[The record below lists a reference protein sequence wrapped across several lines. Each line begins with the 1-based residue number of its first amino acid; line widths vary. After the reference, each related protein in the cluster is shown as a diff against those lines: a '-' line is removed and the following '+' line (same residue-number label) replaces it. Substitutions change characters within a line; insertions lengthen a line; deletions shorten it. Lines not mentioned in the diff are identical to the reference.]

1 MSFLR
6 RHRTAIASGAV
17 LSVAAALLVAYAFSS
32 QGHPVRQVE
41 LNDGGIWVT
50 SDRDG
55 LFGRLNKPVGSL
67 DAAFY
72 PPGGAQQSYQ
82 LDIAQDSSAVVA
94 WDRAG
99 GRLYP
104 VDTARAVTLGEQGV
118 TVPGTAQVGVAG
130 GTLAVLDPAEG
141 RAWAVR
147 VDPKAGVSALAE
159 VDSTSAPIADLDGRA
174 AMAVGVDGALHVV
187 AESGRTATVRQD
199 GAGFAAVEHGDLG
212 RSVDDP
218 RATAV
223 GDQLVV
229 LDAGSGT
236 LLLPDGGT
244 ASVGRDAVPQQ
255 PGPQADVVVV
265 ATKTALKSVKLGGGG
280 TTELYSSDGAP
291 AAPVRLNGC
300 VHAAW
305 AGATGGYARS
315 CGGAPVAPGNLKD
328 EKALVRPVFRVN
340 RGAVVLND
348 ADTGA
353 VWDLTS
359 QQKVDDW
366 SSVKPPP
373 EQRQSDKERNDN
385 TSDSARDKPPKAV
398 DDVLGARPGR
408 TTVLHVLDN
417 DSDPAGDILAVSD
430 VTAPDNAA
438 ATLAIA
444 PDGQTVEV
452 TLPED
457 AGDVHFRYTVD
468 DGRGLNATAAVT
480 VQARTPAQN
489 AVPAPRKGAQPKDW
503 TVASGGRLTLPVL
516 ADWRDDDGDPI
527 VLVEASSAAGVA
539 TTTPA
544 GFVEFAA
551 PVAGGSQPVDYRVT
565 DGVGEP
571 AQGSERVTVQA
582 ASDATTVAPT
592 AQPDVARGQVG
603 RPVEVQP
610 LDNDLPGS
618 DPTDPT
624 AALRLAAE
632 VATPEGVT
640 VVTDLK
646 AGTVVVTGTK
656 PGTVVLEYTAAFG
669 NAPFAKAGIR
679 VDLSAAPDSPV
690 PPVAMPD
697 TAVLRGQQPVLVDVL
712 ANDFSPSG
720 SLLAV
725 QQATAV
731 GDQLEVAVVK
741 GRWLRVNA
749 LDPVLEPN
757 PQLIRYSVTDGVT
770 GAVSGEV
777 TVTQLAPPADDTP
790 VPKDDRATVR
800 AGDAIAI
807 PVLDNDTAPDGGT
820 LTLQANVRDAPER
833 GRLNTATRDGRTDV
847 GTAYVSGRLVR
858 FVAPPAV
865 DAPTTVT
872 VEYVAQNASGDQA
885 VGRAHVTV
893 NPAPTP
899 GTPNQPPAPRPV
911 EVRAVAGDTV
921 VVPVATSGVDPDGD
935 SVAVTGIGSAAT
947 LGRVLGL
954 GATSLTYQAFPTASG
969 TDQFTYVVTDPF
981 GKRGEATVRVA
992 VVPPGDPQPPVAVDD
1007 VVTAAPGTELVV
1019 DVLAN
1024 DFRDDTAELEP
1035 LAARNPGVQVTGED
1049 GLVKLTAPKAD
1060 GKPTVVA
1067 YGIGNGIGRMSV
1079 ATLTV
1084 RGQEDYNAPPTA
1096 GDLFPRPSSDARTA
1110 EVEPLKEAGDQDS
1123 AELKVTRVFADD
1135 AKVSGDKVTVPV
1147 GEHPRTVAYEV
1158 ADDGGAT
1165 AVGFI
1170 HVPAPGSGGPYVK
1183 PDQVIDV
1190 PVDGTVTVAIADH
1203 LVVPS
1208 GRTPRLTLTD
1218 KVWAAPAGLTA
1229 VPQGDRELVL
1239 TAKNGYTG
1247 PASVTFQVTD
1257 GETLTDG
1264 LTAVVTIPVQ
1274 VGPDTPMLRCPDGA
1288 LTLIEGGLPVKVDV
1302 TTVCHVWVADRG
1314 KVGDLRYSASWK
1326 DRPDGVSVDGSGSRV
1341 LAITAAAGATPGS
1354 SGVLEVSVDGFG
1366 AARALLA
1373 VRVAA
1378 APPPSVSPV
1387 TVDGVK
1393 AGDPTTVNLLPYVR
1407 SQLRD
1412 QRVSVV
1418 AVHQVSGGAA
1428 SASPEGS
1435 SVRIV
1440 PGGDTNGTLVFNV
1453 VVTDVPDAGRDDRK
1467 VTGRITLNVL
1477 GVPDAPGTPVP
1488 GRAVQSKVVELS
1500 WSAPASN
1507 GTPIDSYEVDY
1518 GGGKQTCA
1526 ASPCSITNLGNGTAY
1541 SFTVRA
1547 HNLVGWSKPSGRS
1560 EPAQPNTVPGAV
1572 TGLSASDPQDGSLR
1586 LSWTAAQNDGSPVLR
1601 HEISWAG
1608 GGRATAT
1615 GTGTTVT
1622 GLDNE
1627 TKYAFT
1633 VIAVNSQG
1641 PGPAATVEGQSS
1653 GAPARPGP
1661 PAFSAADST
1670 GGGSKAVT
1678 VSWGAVSPN
1687 GPGPTTYTVQRSGRG
1702 DKTVCSNVQATSCA
1716 DDGLANDGTVYS
1728 YTVTARNST
1737 GQSSGPGPAAEL
1749 EATSTPD
1756 PIRNFTAEP
1765 TGKDGQAEITFDA
1778 PPSHGRT
1785 NTVTCSWSGG
1795 SCGTWN
1801 YDPDGRDNVKY
1812 TVNGL
1817 PNGEAVPITLQSCN
1831 GSGGGAH
1838 AGNPCN
1844 TPATAEVTAY
1854 GPIKDL
1860 AIQTCD
1866 CGEHVEFTITVNPN
1880 GKPATVHVQTDKQTQ
1895 TLTTGTSAFSWS
1907 DKDFVGYNGSDTI
1920 RVTVDDGVRAP
1931 VSATKKQNTGP
1942 PPASVIVTKGAA
1954 CGSGGCN
1961 GTGVCTTSACAYIT
1975 VQTKD
1980 FTTSVTCTFNSDH
1993 GNGGFVNETFAPNET
2008 RQTRNYYGYSGE
2020 TVYVN
2025 CGGVEGKTVW

>member
-55 LFGRLNKPVGSL
+55 LFGRVNKPVGSL

-82 LDIAQDSSAVVA
+82 LDIAQDRAAVVA

-99 GRLYP
+99 GKLYP

-118 TVPGTAQVGVAG
+118 TVPGSAQVELAG

-159 VDSTSAPIADLDGRA
+159 LDAAGPPIADVDGKA
-174 AMAVGVDGALHVV
+174 AMAVGVDGVLHVV
-187 AESGRTATVRQD
+187 AESGKTAAVRPD
-199 GAGFAAVEHGDLG
+199 GAGFAATEHGDLG

-218 RATAV
+218 KVTAV
-223 GDQLVV
+223 GDLLVV

-244 ASVGRDAVPQQ
+244 ASVGQDAVPQQ
-255 PGPQADVVVV
+255 PGPRADAVVV
-265 ATKTALKSVKLGGGG
+265 ATRTALKSVKLGGGG
-280 TTELYSSDGAP
+280 VTELYRSDGAP
-291 AAPVRLNGC
+291 AAPVRLNDC

-328 EKALVRPVFRVN
+328 EAALVKPAFRVN

-348 ADTGA
+348 LDTGA

-359 QQKVDDW
+359 QKKVDDW

-373 EQRQSDKERNDN
+373 QQENDEDRDKNN
-385 TSDSARDKPPKAV
+385 TDAARDKPPKAV

-417 DSDPAGDILAVSD
+417 DSDPSGDILAVSE

-457 AGDVHFRYTVD
+457 SGDVHFRYTVD

-480 VQARTPAQN
+480 VQARTPEQN
-489 AVPAPRKGAQPKDW
+489 ALPAPRKAARPKDW
-503 TVASGGRLTLPVL
+503 TVASGGRLTMPVL

-527 VLVEASSAAGVA
+527 VLVEANAPAGLA

-551 PVAGGSQPVDYRVT
+551 PVAGGSQPVDFTVT
-565 DGVGEP
+565 DGVGERTR
-571 AQGSERVTVQA
+571 GSERVTVQA

-592 AQPDVARGQVG
+592 AQPDVVRGQVG

-640 VVTDLK
+640 VVSDLK
-646 AGTVVVTGTK
+646 AGTVVVTGAK
-656 PGTVVLEYTAAFG
+656 PGTIVLEYTAAFG

-720 SLLAV
+720 GLLAV
-725 QQATAV
+725 QRATAV
-731 GDQLEVAVVK
+731 GEQLEVAVVK
-741 GRWLRVNA
+741 GRWLRINA

-757 PQLIRYSVTDGVT
+757 PQLVRYTVTDGVT
-770 GAVSGEV
+770 GPVNGEV
-777 TVTQLAPPADDTP
+777 TVTQLPPPADDTP

-800 AGDAIAI
+800 AGDAVAI
-807 PVLDNDTAPDGGT
+807 PVLDNDISPDGST

-833 GRLNTATRDGRTDV
+833 GRLNTTTRDGRTDV

-858 FVAPPAV
+858 FVAPSTV
-865 DAPTTVT
+865 DVPTSVT

-899 GTPNQPPAPRPV
+899 TTPNQPPAPRPV

-921 VVPVATSGVDPDGD
+921 VIPVATSGVDPDGD
-935 SVAVTGIGSAAT
+935 SVAVSGIGSPAT

-954 GATSLTYQAFPTASG
+954 GATSLTYQAFPASAG
-969 TDQFTYVVTDPF
+969 TEQFTYVVTDSF
-981 GKRGEATVRVA
+981 GKRGEATIRVA

-1035 LAARNPGVQVTGED
+1035 LAGRNPGVQVTGED

-1067 YGIGNGIGRMSV
+1067 YGISNGIGRMSV

-1096 GDLFPRPSSDARTA
+1096 GDLFPRPSFDARTV

-1123 AELKVTRVFADD
+1123 AELKITRVFRDD
-1135 AKVSGDKVTVPV
+1135 AKVSGEKVTVPV
-1147 GEHPRTVAYEV
+1147 GEHPRTIAYEV
-1158 ADDGGAT
+1158 TDDGGAT

-1183 PDQVIDV
+1183 PDQVVDV
-1190 PVDGTVTVAIADH
+1190 PVDGTVTVTIADH

-1208 GRTPRLTLTD
+1208 GRKPRLTLTD
-1218 KVWAAPAGLTA
+1218 KVWAAPAGLTV
-1229 VPQGDRELVL
+1229 VPQGDQELVL

-1247 PASVTFQVTD
+1247 PAAVTFQVTD

-1274 VGPDTPMLRCPDGA
+1274 VGPDTPVLRCPDGA
-1288 LTLIEGGLPVKVDV
+1288 LTLIEGGLPVRVDV
-1302 TTVCHVWVADRG
+1302 TTVCHVWVADRA
-1314 KVGDLRYSASWK
+1314 KAKDLRYSASWK
-1326 DRPDGVSVDGSGSRV
+1326 DQPAGVSVDGSGSRV
-1341 LAITAAAGATPGS
+1341 LAITAAAGAAPGS
-1354 SGVLEVSVDGFG
+1354 SGVLEVSVDGAG
-1366 AARALLA
+1366 SAKALLA

-1393 AGDPTTVNLLPYVR
+1393 AGDTASVNLLPYVR

-1412 QRVSVV
+1412 QKVSVV
-1418 AVHQVSGGAA
+1418 AINQVSGGAA
-1428 SASPEGS
+1428 SATPEGS

-1440 PGGDTNGTLVFNV
+1440 PGQDTNGTLVFNV

-1477 GVPDAPGTPVP
+1477 GVPDAPGTPAP

-1500 WSAPASN
+1500 WAAPSGN

-1518 GGGKQTCA
+1518 GSGKQTCA
-1526 ASPCSITNLGNGTAY
+1526 ASPCAITNLDNGTAY
-1541 SFTVRA
+1541 TFTVRA

-1560 EPAQPNTVPGAV
+1560 DSAQPNTVPGAV
-1572 TGLSASDPQDGSLR
+1572 TGLVVADPRDGSLR
-1586 LSWTAAQNDGSPVLR
+1586 LSWTGAQNDGSPVLR
-1601 HEISWAG
+1601 HEVSWAG
-1608 GGRATAT
+1608 GGRTTVT
-1615 GTGTTVT
+1615 GNSATVT

-1627 TKYAFT
+1627 TKYVFT

-1653 GAPARPGP
+1653 GSPARPGAP
-1661 PAFSAADST
+1661 TFSAADST

-1687 GPGPTTYTVQRSGRG
+1687 GPGPTTYTVQRTGRG
-1702 DKTVCSNVQATSCA
+1702 DKTVCSNVQATSCT

-1728 YTVTARNST
+1728 YAVTARNAA
-1737 GQSSGPGPAAEL
+1737 GESSGAGPAAEL

-1765 TGKDGQAEITFDA
+1765 TGKDGQVEIAFDA

-1785 NTVTCSWSGG
+1785 NTVTCTWSGG

-1801 YDPDGRDNVKY
+1801 YDPDGRDNVEH
-1812 TVNGL
+1812 TINGL
-1817 PNGEAVPITLQSCN
+1817 PNGAAVPITLQTCN
-1831 GSGGGAH
+1831 GSGGGSH

-1844 TPATAEVTAY
+1844 TPVTAEATPY

-1860 AIQTCD
+1860 KIVTCD
-1866 CGEHVEFTITVNPN
+1866 CDGAVEFTVSVNPN
-1880 GKPATVHVQTDKQTQ
+1880 GKPATVRIQTSKQDRTF
-1895 TLTTGTSAFSWS
+1895 TTSGSAWSWS
-1907 DKDFVGYNGSDTI
+1907 GKDNVGYNASDTI
-1920 RVTVDDGVRAP
+1920 RVTVTDNGRAP
-1931 VSATKKQNTGP
+1931 VSGEKTQTTGP
-1942 PPASVIVTKGAA
+1942 PPAAVFVTKGAA
-1954 CGSGGCN
+1954 CGSGGCT
-1961 GTGVCTTSACAYIT
+1961 GAGVCTTSDCAYIT

-1980 FTTSVTCTFNSDH
+1980 FTASVTCTFTSDH
-1993 GNGGFVNETFAPNET
+1993 GPDGFVNETFGPNET
-2008 RQTRNYYGYSGE
+2008 RQTRNYYGYKGE
-2020 TVYVN
+2020 KVTVT
-2025 CGGVEGKTVW
+2025 CGGVSGSMVW